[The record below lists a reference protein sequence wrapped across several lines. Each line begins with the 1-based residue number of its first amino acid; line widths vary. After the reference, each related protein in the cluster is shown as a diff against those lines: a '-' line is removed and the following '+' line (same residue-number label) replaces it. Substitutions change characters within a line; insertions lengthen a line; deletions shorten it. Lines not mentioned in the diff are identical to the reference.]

1 MVAPHQMKR
10 SSSLSGDRGS
20 RIRLLDRHTQLSLM
34 KIVMAIL
41 RIRLTKRM
49 ENARLMTDAV
59 LFAKAVSGHMMTV
72 PGREEEAEEAG

>member
-1 MVAPHQMKR
+1 
-10 SSSLSGDRGS
+10 
-20 RIRLLDRHTQLSLM
+20 
-34 KIVMAIL
+34 
-41 RIRLTKRM
+41 M